1 MDEDIGIDTIGLV
14 SAGACEA
21 IANTIC
27 ETTYRGTA
35 QTLAE
40 TSGLELSP
48 QGVWGIVQKL
58 GEYRTEKIVRLSE
71 LAKAKKSRGTVKTKI
86 LFEEDDGIWL
96 ALQGKDR
103 KEYGPSKE
111 MKIGIAYDG
120 ALWSGGRSGKA
131 RRTLDNKVAF
141 TSFESA
147 EVYRE
152 HKEGVVAS
160 RYDVK
165 GIELR
170 IQNGDDAG
178 WVQGFGKADINVLD
192 AFHRNKALF
201 QHVQDKGLRNLLL
214 EQL

>member
-170 IQNGDDAG
+170 IQNGDGAG

-201 QHVQDKGLRNLLL
+201 QHVQDEGLRNLLL